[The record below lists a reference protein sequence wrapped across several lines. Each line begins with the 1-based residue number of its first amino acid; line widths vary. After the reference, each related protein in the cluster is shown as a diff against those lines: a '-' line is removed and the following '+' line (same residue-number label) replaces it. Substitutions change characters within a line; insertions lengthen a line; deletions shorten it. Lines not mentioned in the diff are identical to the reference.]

1 MRNSPNNVWSAA
13 NFDCADAKKIPTA
26 FWSGLVWSGLVWIFT
41 NKWAQQILSRYA
53 KTENHNACRKT
64 ATDGALQPAHQCS
77 QFFLGETHASI
88 ALKL

>member
-13 NFDCADAKKIPTA
+13 NFDCADAKKYRQR
-26 FWSGLVWSGLVWIFT
+26 SGLIRIFT

>member
-1 MRNSPNNVWSAA
+1 MYGQQPILTAQMR
-13 NFDCADAKKIPTA
+13 KKYRQR
-26 FWSGLVWSGLVWIFT
+26 SGLIRIFT

-64 ATDGALQPAHQCS
+64 VTDGALQPAHQCS
-77 QFFLGETHASI
+77 QFFLGEIHASI

>member
-1 MRNSPNNVWSAA
+1 MYGQQPILTAQMR
-13 NFDCADAKKIPTA
+13 KKYRQR
-26 FWSGLVWSGLVWIFT
+26 SGLIRIFT

-64 ATDGALQPAHQCS
+64 ATDGALKPAHQCS

>member
-1 MRNSPNNVWSAA
+1 MYGQQLILTAQMR
-13 NFDCADAKKIPTA
+13 KKYRQR
-26 FWSGLVWSGLVWIFT
+26 SGLIRIFT

-77 QFFLGETHASI
+77 QFFLGEIHASI